1 MPMMKNYE
9 PFEYWKLGIVQIL
22 PEWIDKVI
30 AMDVDTIV
38 DDDVTELWSL
48 FLTMSPI
55 EVS

>member
-1 MPMMKNYE
+1 MMKNYE

-38 DDDVTELWSL
+38 DDDVAELWSL

>member
-1 MPMMKNYE
+1 MMKNSE
-9 PFEYWKLGIVQIL
+9 PFEFWKLGIVQIL

-38 DDDVTELWSL
+38 DDDVAELWSL
-48 FLTMSPI
+48 FLTMSTI